1 MMRRRRLLAGANR
14 SGSSHSRPRT
24 PAVARDL
31 DDAIADPE
39 GAAMTALV
47 LIEAGDN
54 AAPDAAAIL
63 GDNLIVGVYDDA
75 GVVIGASG

>member
-1 MMRRRRLLAGANR
+1 
-14 SGSSHSRPRT
+14 
-24 PAVARDL
+24 
-31 DDAIADPE
+31 
-39 GAAMTALV
+39 MTALV
-47 LIEAGDN
+47 IIEAGDN